1 MSASKLEKL
10 LDTLLK
16 ASQEDPYPEYIKKE
30 DLLVRYLLHRHLYGK
45 DKTQE
50 ELYKNISINELRIIA
65 IRKSV
70 RNVPRQIKEA
80 TTGRS
85 RKKYQS
91 L

>member
-16 ASQEDPYPEYIKKE
+16 ASQEDPYPEYDEKE

-45 DKTQE
+45 DNTRE
-50 ELYKNISINELRIIA
+50 ELYQNISINELRIIA